1 MELHNFIYYI
11 SSLIALPYILLLLG
25 TGIFLTVG
33 LKFIPIRKFPQAI
46 KHLLKG
52 RKPGTAQ
59 GDITPLQALTTELS
73 ATIGTGNIAG
83 VATAIFM
90 GGPGAVFWMWVCA
103 FFGMATKFCESFLA
117 IKYRRV
123 LKDGSI
129 SGGPMWYISQGLR
142 IKWLAWFFSFF
153 GAISA
158 FGIGNMAQSN
168 SVALV
173 LRKCWKVPELTTGIF
188 LAILT
193 ALVIIGGIK
202 RIGKVTEI
210 LVPFMSLFY
219 TGGALLILMFNIS
232 RIDDI
237 FSLILT
243 HAFTPIAASGGFS
256 GAVVT
261 QAIRYGIV
269 RGVFSNEAGLGST
282 PIAHAAAKTD
292 NPLTQGFISMCGVFF
307 DTIIVCSMTAFVILL
322 FPEAWT
328 SGENSSSLTS
338 LAFNSGM
345 PGIGKHIV
353 TLSLVIFAYSTI
365 IGWSYYGEKCV
376 QYIFGFSAGSPY
388 RWVYCI
394 FVAIGAFCGV
404 KLVWDLSDIM
414 NASMAI
420 PNLIALLG
428 LSSSIFREVRNRT
441 QISADTRRKLF

>member
-1 MELHNFIYYI
+1 MELHNIIGRI

-25 TGIFLTVG
+25 TGIFLTTG
-33 LKFIPIRKFPQAI
+33 LRFLPLRKLPHTLKQ
-46 KHLLKG
+46 LLKG
-52 RKPGTAQ
+52 RKPGTAR
-59 GDITPLQALTTELS
+59 GDITPFQALTTELS

-103 FFGMATKFCESFLA
+103 FFGMATKFCESYLA
-117 IKYRRV
+117 VKYRHV
-123 LKDGSI
+123 LKDGTI

-142 IKWLAWFFSFF
+142 IKWLAWFFAFF

-173 LRKCWKVPELTTGIF
+173 LSKCWNIPEVTTGIS

-202 RIGKVTEI
+202 RIGRVTEI
-210 LVPFMSLFY
+210 LVPFMSLIY
-219 TGGALLILMFNIS
+219 TGGALLILIFNIS
-232 RIDDI
+232 RIGDI
-237 FSLILT
+237 FSLIIS
-243 HAFTPIAASGGFS
+243 HAFTPIAATAGFS
-256 GAVVT
+256 GAVVS
-261 QAIRYGIV
+261 QAVRYGII

-282 PIAHAAAKTD
+282 PIVHAAAKTD
-292 NPLTQGFISMCGVFF
+292 SPLNQGFISMSGVFF
-307 DTIIVCSMTAFVILL
+307 DTIVICTLTAFVILL

-338 LAFNSGM
+338 LAFNL
-345 PGIGKHIV
+345 GIPVFGKHIV
-353 TLSLVIFAYSTI
+353 TFSLAIFAFSTI
-365 IGWSYYGEKCV
+365 IGWSYYGEKCI
-376 QYIFGFSAGSPY
+376 QYIFGFSAVSSY
-388 RWVYCI
+388 RLVYCLFI
-394 FVAIGAFCGV
+394 TIGAIIEV
-404 KLVWDLSDIM
+404 ELVWDLSDIL

-428 LSSSIFREVRNRT
+428 LSSSVFREVRN
-441 QISADTRRKLF
+441 

>member
-1 MELHNFIYYI
+1 MALHNFVHYI
-11 SSLIALPYILLLLG
+11 SSLIALPYIVLLLG
-25 TGIFLTVG
+25 TGIFLTIG
-33 LKFIPIRKFPQAI
+33 LRFIPIRKLPQTLN
-46 KHLLKG
+46 HLLKS
-52 RKPGTAQ
+52 RNPGIAR
-59 GDITPLQALTTELS
+59 GDITPFQALTTELS

-83 VATAIFM
+83 VATAIFL

-117 IKYRRV
+117 VKYRRV
-123 LKDGSI
+123 SKDGTI
-129 SGGPMWYISQGLR
+129 SGGPMWYISQGSG
-142 IKWLAWFFSFF
+142 IKWLAWSFSLF

-173 LRKCWKVPELTTGIF
+173 LRTCWKIPETTTGIV

-202 RIGKVTEI
+202 RIGRVTEI
-210 LVPFMSLFY
+210 LVPFMSLLYIGVAFV
-219 TGGALLILMFNIS
+219 ILMLNIS

-256 GAVVT
+256 GALVT
-261 QAIRYGIV
+261 QAIRYGII

-292 NPLTQGFISMCGVFF
+292 SPLTQGFISMSGVFF
-307 DTIIVCSMTAFVILL
+307 DTIIICSMTAFVILL

-338 LAFNSGM
+338 LAFNIGI

-353 TLSLVIFAYSTI
+353 TLSLAIFAYSTI
-365 IGWSYYGEKCV
+365 IGWSYYGEKCI
-376 QYIFGFSAGSPY
+376 QYIFGFSAGAPY

-394 FVAIGAFCGV
+394 FVALGTFCGV
-404 KLVWDLSDIM
+404 KLVWDLSDIL

-420 PNLIALLG
+420 PNLIALLI
-428 LSSSIFREVRNRT
+428 LSSSIFREVRG
-441 QISADTRRKLF
+441 

>member
-11 SSLIALPYILLLLG
+11 NSLIIYPYIFLLLG
-25 TGIFLTVG
+25 TGIFLTIG
-33 LKFIPIRKFPQAI
+33 LRFLTILKLPQTVI
-46 KHLLKG
+46 NLLKG
-52 RKPGTAQ
+52 RKPVTTQ
-59 GDITPLQALTTELS
+59 GDITPFQALTTELS

-83 VATAIFM
+83 VATAIFL
-90 GGPGAVFWMWVCA
+90 GGPGAIFWMWICA

-117 IKYRRV
+117 VKYRRV
-123 LKDGSI
+123 LKDGTI
-129 SGGPMWYISQGLR
+129 SGGPMWYISQGLH
-142 IKWLAWFFSFF
+142 IKWLARFFCFF
-153 GAISA
+153 GALSA

-173 LRKCWKVPELTTGIF
+173 LRKCWKIPEATTGIF

-193 ALVIIGGIK
+193 ALVIVGGIK

-210 LVPFMSLFY
+210 LVPFMSLLY
-219 TGGALLILMFNIS
+219 IGGALLILICNIPK
-232 RIDDI
+232 IDDI

-256 GAVVT
+256 GAVVAH
-261 QAIRYGIV
+261 AIRYGIA

-292 NPLTQGFISMCGVFF
+292 SPLTQGFISMSGVFF
-307 DTIIVCSMTAFVILL
+307 DTIIICSMTAFVILL

-338 LAFNSGM
+338 LAFNSGI

-353 TLSLVIFAYSTI
+353 TLSLAIFAYSTI

-376 QYIFGFSAGSPY
+376 QYIFGFSAGSSY

-394 FVAIGAFCGV
+394 FVAIGSFCGV
-404 KLVWDLSDIM
+404 KLVWDLSDIL

>member
-1 MELHNFIYYI
+1 MELHNLIYYI

-33 LKFIPIRKFPQAI
+33 LKFISIRKFPQII
-46 KHLLKG
+46 KYLLKG

-83 VATAIFM
+83 VATAIFL

-117 IKYRRV
+117 VKHRRV
-123 LKDGSI
+123 LKDGTI

-142 IKWLAWFFSFF
+142 VKWLASFFAFF

-158 FGIGNMAQSN
+158 FGIGNMVQSN

-173 LRKCWKVPELTTGIF
+173 LRKCWEIPEAITGIS

-210 LVPFMSLFY
+210 LVPFMSLLY
-219 TGGALLILMFNIS
+219 TGGALLILLLNIS

-243 HAFTPIAASGGFS
+243 HAFTPVAASGGFS
-256 GAVVT
+256 GAIVA
-261 QAIRYGIV
+261 QAIRYGIM

-282 PIAHAAAKTD
+282 SIAHAAAKTES
-292 NPLTQGFISMCGVFF
+292 PLKQGFISMSGVFF

-338 LAFNSGM
+338 LAFNSAI

-353 TLSLVIFAYSTI
+353 TLSLAIFAYSTI

-376 QYIFGFSAGSPY
+376 QYLFGFSAGSPY

-394 FVAIGAFCGV
+394 FVVIGAFCGV
-404 KLVWDLSDIM
+404 KLVWDLSDTL
-414 NASMAI
+414 NACMAI

-428 LSSSIFREVRNRT
+428 LSGSIFREVRT
-441 QISADTRRKLF
+441 

>member
-1 MELHNFIYYI
+1 MELHNFIYYL
-11 SSLIALPYILLLLG
+11 SSLIAFPYIVLLLG
-25 TGIFLTVG
+25 TGIFLTLG
-33 LKFIPIRKFPQAI
+33 LRFLTIRKLPQTLM
-46 KHLLKG
+46 HLLRG

-59 GDITPLQALTTELS
+59 GDITPFQALTTELS

-117 IKYRRV
+117 VKYRRV
-123 LKDGSI
+123 LKDGTI

-142 IKWLAWFFSFF
+142 IKWLAWFFAFF
-153 GAISA
+153 GALSA

-173 LRKCWKVPELTTGIF
+173 LNKCWEIPEVTTGII
-188 LAILT
+188 LAILA

-210 LVPFMSLFY
+210 LVPFMSLLY
-219 TGGALLILMFNIS
+219 LGGALLILMINIS

-256 GAVVT
+256 GAVVA

-292 NPLTQGFISMCGVFF
+292 SPLTQGFISMSGVFF

-322 FPEAWT
+322 SPEAWT

-338 LAFNSGM
+338 LAFHSAI
-345 PGIGKHIV
+345 PGIGKHLV

-365 IGWSYYGEKCV
+365 IGWSYYGEKCI
-376 QYIFGFSAGSPY
+376 QYILGFSAGSPY
-388 RWVYCI
+388 RWIYCV
-394 FVAIGAFCGV
+394 FVAIGSFCEV
-404 KLVWDLSDIM
+404 RLVWNLSDIL

-428 LSSSIFREVRNRT
+428 LSSSIFKEVKT
-441 QISADTRRKLF
+441 KH

>member
-1 MELHNFIYYI
+1 MELHNIIGRI

-25 TGIFLTVG
+25 TGIFLTTG
-33 LKFIPIRKFPQAI
+33 LRFLPLRKLPHTLKQ
-46 KHLLKG
+46 LLKG
-52 RKPGTAQ
+52 RKPGTAR
-59 GDITPLQALTTELS
+59 GDITPFQALTTELS

-103 FFGMATKFCESFLA
+103 FFGMATKFCESYLA
-117 IKYRRV
+117 VKYRHV
-123 LKDGSI
+123 LKDGTI

-142 IKWLAWFFSFF
+142 IKWLAWFFAFF

-173 LRKCWKVPELTTGIF
+173 LSKCWNIPEVTTGIS

-202 RIGKVTEI
+202 RIGRVTEI
-210 LVPFMSLFY
+210 LVPFMSLIY
-219 TGGALLILMFNIS
+219 IGGALLILIFNIS
-232 RIDDI
+232 RIGDI
-237 FSLILT
+237 FSLIIS
-243 HAFTPIAASGGFS
+243 HAFTPIAATAGFS
-256 GAVVT
+256 GAVVS
-261 QAIRYGIV
+261 QAVRYGII

-292 NPLTQGFISMCGVFF
+292 SPLNQGFISMSGVFF
-307 DTIIVCSMTAFVILL
+307 DTIVICTMTAFVILL
-322 FPEAWT
+322 FPEAWA

-338 LAFNSGM
+338 LAFNL
-345 PGIGKHIV
+345 GIPVFGKHIV
-353 TLSLVIFAYSTI
+353 TFSLAIFAFSTI
-365 IGWSYYGEKCV
+365 IGWSYYGEKCI
-376 QYIFGFSAGSPY
+376 QYIFGFSAVSSY
-388 RWVYCI
+388 RLVYCLFI
-394 FVAIGAFCGV
+394 TIGAIIKV
-404 KLVWDLSDIM
+404 ELVWDISDIL

-428 LSSSIFREVRNRT
+428 LSSSVFREVRT
-441 QISADTRRKLF
+441 L